1 MKEGCRPI
9 LVGVESTTRCK
20 PVLKQAVD
28 LAEAFGA
35 KLILF
40 HVSPAPLLAPVH
52 PSAPVPSVVGL
63 PAPEG
68 AEEAHA
74 VRTAWQDELDRLA
87 SRMPESIPVE
97 TRSAE
102 GDPVLALHEAARE
115 CSFLVLGGSQRSFW
129 SRLVERSVVHATLT
143 DLPCTLVV
151 VPMTGEAE
159 PSDA

>member
-1 MKEGCRPI
+1 MKENYRPV
-9 LVGVESTTRCK
+9 LVGIESTTRSR

-28 LAEAFGA
+28 LAEAFST

-40 HVSPAPLLAPVH
+40 HVSPAPILAPVH
-52 PSAPVPSVVGL
+52 PTAASVVSL
-63 PAPEG
+63 PAT
-68 AEEAHA
+68 EAVEDAQA
-74 VRTAWQDELDRLA
+74 VRTAWEEELERLA
-87 SRMPESIPVE
+87 SRMPASISVE

-129 SRLVERSVVHATLT
+129 SRLLERSVVHATLT

-151 VPMTGEAE
+151 VPITGESE
-159 PSDA
+159 TPDP